1 MNILVFDNY
10 PVSRIGVTVF
20 LNEVADKGKIYAEE
34 NAENA
39 LEIIRTNNPSIIFVN
54 SEGSENF
61 FAMLEKDNISTRSV
75 VYYNEF
81 NSALEVKKKFNNIVG
96 MISLK
101 SDKNEFKDCL
111 IAVQKGGP
119 FYCNVTL
126 DLLLN
131 QLNFDELAIRMSPA
145 RKHIEKGSQG
155 LSFRENQIKDLL
167 KEGRSTKEIGEI
179 LKLKGSTVSTNKA
192 KIFKKLGV
200 SNIVQLIKVYE
211 NEAH

>member
-1 MNILVFDNY
+1 MNILVFDYY
-10 PVSRIGVTVF
+10 PVSRIGVTMF
-20 LNEVADKGKIYAEE
+20 LNELEEKSNIYSED
-34 NAENA
+34 NVSNA
-39 LEIIRTNNPSIIFVN
+39 LQVIQKQSPSLLLVN
-54 SEGSENF
+54 SEGSESF
-61 FAMLEKDNISTRSV
+61 FQMIEKEEISIKSV

-81 NSALEVKKKFNNIVG
+81 NSALQVKKKFNNIVG

-101 SDKNEFKDCL
+101 SDKNEFRDCISAL
-111 IAVQKGGP
+111 QKGGP

-131 QLNFDELAIRMSPA
+131 NLNIDDLAFRLSPA
-145 RKHIEKGSQG
+145 RKSKEKGASG

-179 LKLKGSTVSTNKA
+179 LKLKVSTVSTNKA

-200 SNIVQLIKVYE
+200 NNIVQLLKVYE
-211 NEAH
+211 NDEL

>member
-1 MNILVFDNY
+1 MNILVFDYY
-10 PVSRIGVTVF
+10 PVSRIGVTIF
-20 LNEVADKGKIYAEE
+20 LNELAEKSNIYSED
-34 NAENA
+34 NVSNA
-39 LEIIRTNNPSIIFVN
+39 LQIIQKQSPSLLLVN
-54 SEGSENF
+54 SEGSESF
-61 FAMLEKDNISTRSV
+61 FQMLEKEKISIKSV

-81 NSALEVKKKFNNIVG
+81 NSALQVKKKFNNIVG

-101 SDKNEFKDCL
+101 SDKNEFRDCISAL
-111 IAVQKGGP
+111 QRGGP

-131 QLNFDELAIRMSPA
+131 NLNIDDLAFRLSPG
-145 RKHIEKGSQG
+145 RKSKEKGGSG

-179 LKLKGSTVSTNKA
+179 LKLKVSTVSTNKA

-200 SNIVQLIKVYE
+200 NNIVQLLKVYE
-211 NEAH
+211 NDEL